1 MARIHYETD
10 GPVSPERFIA
20 ALTDF
25 SKRRPELWPN
35 LDAKF
40 FKLHELGAT
49 WAEATDGTDMLE
61 RLGWTAA

>member
-1 MARIHYETD
+1 VARIHDETE

-20 ALTDF
+20 VLTDF
-25 SKRRPELWPN
+25 SERRPELWPN

-49 WAEATDGTDMLE
+49 LLD
-61 RLGWTAA
+61 RLGWTTA